1 MHGEHR
7 IGGDLSVRNAMFTAR
22 EAQMPAERWKQRIGE
37 ALQATQWK
45 SVMVFAKK
53 EHSIAVIDM

>member
-7 IGGDLSVRNAMFTAR
+7 IGGDLSVRVAMFTAR
-22 EAQMPAERWKQRIGE
+22 EVQMPAERWKQRIGE
-37 ALQATQWK
+37 ARLVTRWK

-53 EHSIAVIDM
+53 EHSIVGIDM